1 VSLQQIAGVSG
12 FFLAYGFP
20 QAKSLGIDP
29 RPKTPAISLLMKDP
43 HTCIGVRAKDKDA
56 KIIDFKAK
64 AVVLA
69 TGGMS
74 TNPALLTRASSVSRL
89 RFDHLE

>member
-1 VSLQQIAGVSG
+1 MSLQQIAGVSG

-20 QAKSLGIDP
+20 QAKSLGIDL

-43 HTCIGVRAKDKDA
+43 HTCIGVRAKDKDG

-69 TGGMS
+69 TRGHEHQPGV
-74 TNPALLTRASSVSRL
+74 ADAR
-89 RFDHLE
+89 E